1 MEDFYGRVVVRDV
14 LRIQKIRGGCTQMV
28 IEVEVDVFR
37 ELKTRK
43 LKLEKWQLKQTENL
57 RLKVKGIEFI

>member
-1 MEDFYGRVVVRDV
+1 MVVRDV

-43 LKLEKWQLKQTENL
+43 LKLEK
-57 RLKVKGIEFI
+57 

>member
-1 MEDFYGRVVVRDV
+1 
-14 LRIQKIRGGCTQMV
+14 MV